1 MKEQHLRASNHLAE
15 PVTRARRRCC
25 RHGSSARCRYG
36 ERDTA
41 VIFGERT
48 ARGSKREARVGSRVL
63 SRLVEHVLRSHSRS
77 HGDRKRHP
85 ALKLRRVTSRSWRH
99 PTTELALL
107 RAFRGMPE
115 LQRIAE
121 SAAWVPCLSMPVS
134 MPVVEACPYDA
145 CSAGCLACPRSGPRS
160 GSTTVRARW
169 ITSPSAP
176 DDTVHLAQE
185 SDALPVLFAPVPL
198 VAAAGGASWNTA
210 SAPRARAG
218 AASPLTVVAPS
229 IRGRG

>member
-41 VIFGERT
+41 VSFGERT

-115 LQRIAE
+115 LQRTAE

-134 MPVVEACPYDA
+134 MPVH
-145 CSAGCLACPRSGPRS
+145 
-160 GSTTVRARW
+160 TTPVR
-169 ITSPSAP
+169 P
-176 DDTVHLAQE
+176 V
-185 SDALPVLFAPVPL
+185 ALPVQGLVQGLVPRQF
-198 VAAAGGASWNTA
+198 VQGGS
-210 SAPRARAG
+210 PHPARLMTL
-218 AASPLTVVAPS
+218 STWLRNPMPCLS
-229 IRGRG
+229 CSRRSHS